1 MWIRSSLQ
9 WSRKY
14 QLCMSYQQKMLNYL
28 RQKYH
33 ATVNVFFILMRLGE
47 QLSKRKFKNFSVV
60 LCLVKPYL
68 KLRTF
73 KS

>member
-1 MWIRSSLQ
+1 
-9 WSRKY
+9 
-14 QLCMSYQQKMLNYL
+14 MLNYL